1 VNVGETSDGI
11 PAFLHLQPCPGQV
24 NSVDVPFEPG
34 VVPEGP
40 HDLRVLVS
48 DAAGNTTTILDRQV
62 IIDTTGAYTTL
73 LARGQCNGSTCDDH
87 AQLVPGVSL
96 HASFLRRFGRSAVTL
111 QGRLVDHTGA
121 AIVGAQV
128 LLLQT
133 PQAAGQATVQVASAT
148 TDSSGGWSLKAP
160 RGPARLL
167 QVAYY
172 SHLKDNTPATTLSYR
187 ERVKAAVLMH
197 AAQRVRL
204 ASTVR
209 FEGRLLGGYVPRG
222 GEPVQMEIYYRGR
235 WRTIEVIHTNRHGR
249 FAYRYIFTLG
259 PRTTYAFRA
268 VALANAA
275 YPFLSAASRA
285 ARIRVIG

>member
-1 VNVGETSDGI
+1 MNVGETSDGI
-11 PAFLHLQPCPGQV
+11 PAFLHLQPCPAQV

-62 IIDTTGAYTTL
+62 IIDTTGAYTTQ

-87 AQLVPGVSL
+87 AQLVPGVPL
-96 HASFLRRFGRSAVTL
+96 PASFMRRFSRSAVAL
-111 QGRLVDHTGA
+111 KGRLVDHTGA
-121 AIVGAQV
+121 AIASAQV
-128 LLLQT
+128 LLLQM
-133 PQAAGQATVQVASAT
+133 PQAAGQGTVQVASAT
-148 TDSSGGWSLKAP
+148 TDAGGSWSLSAP

-172 SHLKDNTPATTLSYR
+172 SHLKDSAPAAALSYR

-197 AAQRVRL
+197 AARRVRL
-204 ASTVR
+204 GHTVI
-209 FEGRLLGGYVPRG
+209 FQGRLLGGYIPGG
-222 GEPVQMEIYYRGR
+222 GEPVQMEIHYGGR
-235 WRTIEVIHTNRHGR
+235 WRTIEVIHTNRRGR

-259 PRTTYAFRA
+259 PGATYTFRA
-268 VALANAA
+268 VAQANPA
-275 YPFLSAASRA
+275 YPFLSAASRPTQ
-285 ARIRVIG
+285 IKVIG